1 MNQSYGSSYVE
12 ILFLSYEKTPK
23 VKIVLSNLKESDIYW
38 LEDSPLSHF

>member
-23 VKIVLSNLKESDIYW
+23 VKIVLSNLKESDIY
-38 LEDSPLSHF
+38 